1 MKTKTQWSEQ
11 FGEYKKIVG
20 GIDMNERRVTPEM
33 VKQIQKEAMEECAH
47 IVFHSGLPGEAV
59 KNIYKRIERL

>member
-1 MKTKTQWSEQ
+1 MRTKKEWSDS
-11 FGEYKKIVG
+11 FGKYRESVNG
-20 GIDMNERRVTPEM
+20 NEILSPRVTPEM
-33 VKQIQKEAMEECAH
+33 VKQIQKEAMEECAQ